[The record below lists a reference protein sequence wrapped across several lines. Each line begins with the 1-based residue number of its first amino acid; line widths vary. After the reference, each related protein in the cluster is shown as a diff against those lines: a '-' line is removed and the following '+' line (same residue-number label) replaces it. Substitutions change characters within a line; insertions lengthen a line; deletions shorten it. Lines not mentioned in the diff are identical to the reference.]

1 MKILKKLPNI
11 CGILVFESNSV
22 ATKKGKRDGT
32 IEVAHKVNPAFAAI
46 KLYEEKNNKH
56 IVKIKIIKTTLTTL
70 NY

>member
-22 ATKKGKRDGT
+22 VTKKGKRDGT
-32 IEVAHKVNPAFAAI
+32 IEVAHKVNPVFAAT
-46 KLYEEKNNKH
+46 KLYEENNIKH
-56 IVKIKIIKTTLTTL
+56 VVKISIIKTTLITL